1 MNRKWMNPCTTTET
15 RPKPKLEQTRPLQD
29 QAFAFVVASLI
40 APPAAATAGLFL
52 FKAKICTKAA
62 RVVGLSL
69 SPCLSNTNL
78 PLLSIACLVVT
89 RETRP
94 DQANP
99 TNLL

>member
-1 MNRKWMNPCTTTET
+1 MYHYRNQTET
-15 RPKPKLEQTRPLQD
+15 KTRPDQTRPLQD

-40 APPAAATAGLFL
+40 APPTAAAAAAATELFL

-69 SPCLSNTNL
+69 SPCLSNSNL

-89 RETRP
+89 R
-94 DQANP
+94 D
-99 TNLL
+99 

>member
-1 MNRKWMNPCTTTET
+1 MNPCTTTET
-15 RPKPKLEQTRPLQD
+15 RPKPKLDQTRPLQD

-40 APPAAATAGLFL
+40 APPAAAATAELFL

-69 SPCLSNTNL
+69 SPCLSNSNL

-94 DQANP
+94 DQAN
-99 TNLL
+99 LL

>member
-1 MNRKWMNPCTTTET
+1 MDEPMYHYRNQTET
-15 RPKPKLEQTRPLQD
+15 KTRTDQTRPLQD

-40 APPAAATAGLFL
+40 APPAAAAAGLFL